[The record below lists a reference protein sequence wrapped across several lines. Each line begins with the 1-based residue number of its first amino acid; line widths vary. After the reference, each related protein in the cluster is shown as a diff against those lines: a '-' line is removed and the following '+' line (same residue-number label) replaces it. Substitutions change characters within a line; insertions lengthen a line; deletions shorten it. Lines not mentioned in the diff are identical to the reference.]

1 MDGPLRAAVQL
12 RGLSALAGPGLR
24 ARLVLGCAQAGEQ
37 TQVLQRGRA
46 AAGGDGAGDI
56 RVADPHRGPAR
67 RLRSPGRL
75 IQDEDG
81 AAMQQDTTSM
91 SMFGIVSCT
100 KPLIDFACPYKGA
113 ARHLAGPWSRTL
125 MSKAVPIA
133 TQKYMS

>member
-91 SMFGIVSCT
+91 SMFGNVFCT
-100 KPLIDFACPYKGA
+100 KPFIDLRVRTKGLLDTWQD
-113 ARHLAGPWSRTL
+113 HGAGR
-125 MSKAVPIA
+125 
-133 TQKYMS
+133 